1 MSEFL
6 AKQISLSWK
15 GKFSSF
21 CTEISQ
27 NFALLKRKFSRF
39 CAEIS
44 QNFALLKRKFSSFC
58 TKISQ
63 ITQKHLLLLSQFFRW
78 SSCGRCAW
86 PRCSTTWTSWG
97 WRGPATCTS
106 WPPGHTTTS
115 TRCSTA
121 RRPPGTAS
129 SKVMSLTSTAG
140 PARCVG
146 VCVKGTLSLD
156 LWLIWAGQT
165 TKSGL
170 QY

>member
-6 AKQISLSWK
+6 AKLNI
-15 GKFSSF
+15 GVV
-21 CTEISQ
+21 
-27 NFALLKRKFSRF
+27 
-39 CAEIS
+39 
-44 QNFALLKRKFSSFC
+44 KRKFSSFC
-58 TKISQ
+58 TETSQ
-63 ITQKHLLLLSQFFRW
+63 ITHKHLLLSSQFFRW

-106 WPPGHTTTS
+106 SPPGPGTTS

-140 PARCVG
+140 PARCVC
-146 VCVKGTLSLD
+146 VWVKGTVSWDLLLIFWMGLQSLLWVVNLVYSINSLLILFLSLENRN
-156 LWLIWAGQT
+156 I
-165 TKSGL
+165 
-170 QY
+170 QYFYIQ

>member
-1 MSEFL
+1 MNFL
-6 AKQISLSWK
+6 AKQNFALMK
-15 GKFSSF
+15 RKFSSF

-27 NFALLKRKFSRF
+27 NFALV
-39 CAEIS
+39 
-44 QNFALLKRKFSSFC
+44 KRKFSSFS
-58 TKISQ
+58 KEISK
-63 ITQKHLLLLSQFFRW
+63 ITQTFNFRLNFRW

-86 PRCSTTWTSWG
+86 RRYSTTWTSWG

-140 PARCVG
+140 LARCVC
-146 VCVKGTLSLD
+146 VCVLKGLCHEIYCWSFGWNKLCF
-156 LWLIWAGQT
+156 
-165 TKSGL
+165 
-170 QY
+170 